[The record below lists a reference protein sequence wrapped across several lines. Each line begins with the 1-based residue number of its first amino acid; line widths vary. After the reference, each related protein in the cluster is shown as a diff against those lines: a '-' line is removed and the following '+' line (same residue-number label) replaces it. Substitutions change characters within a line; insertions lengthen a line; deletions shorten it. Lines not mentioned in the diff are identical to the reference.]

1 MLHGILATDGDPH
14 LLLPINLAHEWRGHD
29 ESGDS
34 QYDRACALIDDD
46 RPYTLIPVADATALL
61 INNADGITAIASTPD
76 FPLLILLCQ
85 EWGGYLEEDIRHA
98 IESLRSELLEPTP
111 DRVRLNADEA
121 ILIGAAWPADGALGK
136 LHIPIR
142 PATYTIATAA
152 YARGN
157 TTILTLAL
165 RPEQ

>member
-1 MLHGILATDGDPH
+1 MLHGVFATDGDPH

-29 ESGDS
+29 DSGDS
-34 QYDRACALIDDD
+34 QYDRACTLIDES
-46 RPYTLIPVADATALL
+46 RPYTLIPIADATALF
-61 INNADGITAIASTPD
+61 INNADGITAIASTPNC
-76 FPLLILLCQ
+76 PLLILLCQ
-85 EWGGYLEEDIRHA
+85 EWGGHLEEDIAHA
-98 IESLRSELLEPTP
+98 IDSLRSELFEPTP
-111 DRVRLNADEA
+111 DRVRLYANEA
-121 ILIGAAWPADGALGK
+121 LVFGAAWPPAEAPGK

-157 TTILTLAL
+157 TKIVTLAL